1 MLDDIAQKVK
11 GYLGNNNLKRSNVL
25 IEWTPEIVQEY
36 IKCSKDPVYFSENYI
51 KIVHV
56 DHGLIPMNMYDY
68 QKKIVQLITDNRR
81 VAVLTSRQAGKTTT
95 AVAVILH
102 YILFNEHKTVAL
114 LANKGDAAREVLE
127 RIKIAYEAL
136 PKWMQQGVKEWNKGN
151 IELENGCKVF
161 AGATSS
167 SAIRGK
173 SISFLYM
180 DEVAFIEGYDEFF
193 ASVYPTISSG
203 QDTKVLMTSTPNGL
217 NHFYKTCEGAR
228 EGTNGYKFLE
238 VMWYDVPGRDE
249 KWKKETL
256 EALDFDQ
263 QKFAQEY
270 ECAFLGSSNTLIDGS
285 KLKQLVFRTP
295 INEWNGL
302 VQYEEPDPNKTYV
315 CVVDVSR
322 GKGLD
327 YSAFQVLDVTEMPYR
342 QVCTYRDNMIP
353 PIDYAE
359 IIYRTTKSYNDAYT
373 LIEIN
378 DIGQQVAELLHYE
391 FEKETL
397 LHTETAGRSGKRI
410 SSGFGKKADMGIRT
424 TKSVKSVGAN
434 MLKLLIEQDQL
445 IINDFNTI
453 NELATFSR
461 RRNSYEAESGCH
473 DDLVMCLVLFAWLT
487 DQPFFREITDIN
499 TMRQLKQMKEDE
511 LMESMM
517 PIGFMDDGLDNADLE
532 LEKDWLVRWEYNDN
546 Y

>member
-25 IEWTPEIVQEY
+25 IEWTPETVQEY

>member
-1 MLDDIAQKVK
+1 MLDDIKQKVK

-136 PKWMQQGVKEWNKGN
+136 PKWMQQGIKEWNKGN

-238 VMWYDVPGRDE
+238 VMWYDVPGRDD

-302 VQYEEPDPNKTYV
+302 IQYEEPDPNKTYV

-445 IINDFNTI
+445 IINDFDTI